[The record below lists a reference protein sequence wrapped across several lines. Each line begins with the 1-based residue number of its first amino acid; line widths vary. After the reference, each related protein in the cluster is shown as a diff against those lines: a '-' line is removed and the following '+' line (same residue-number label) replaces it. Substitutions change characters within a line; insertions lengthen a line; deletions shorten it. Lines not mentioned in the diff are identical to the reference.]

1 MQCITR
7 HINFYQISKFV
18 TEPQHS
24 ALQREA
30 PIGDTEMTEIAVLLI
45 LNIETLGF

>member
-1 MQCITR
+1 MQYITR

-24 ALQREA
+24 ALQWEA
-30 PIGDTEMTEIAVLLI
+30 PIVDTEIAVLLI